1 MLCFPKSTFYFW
13 AAADAAADD
22 DAAGDDP
29 AGDDPAG
36 DDAAGPGIE
45 AAASSSSSSSS
56 SSVLCGPFIAREVGR
71 AQGGSGEA
79 IGLLERLLFQVELC
93 FGPAPPPATGFALT
107 FFSFVRS
114 ASRSCVPTHLA
125 RVCLRTSFVCGKLPH
140 E

>member
-22 DAAGDDP
+22 DPAGDDPAGDDP

-45 AAASSSSSSSS
+45 AAASS

-93 FGPAPPPATGFALT
+93 FGPAPPPATGFALI